1 MFEEIFL
8 VQLKKYVNKEIT
20 VAVGE
25 ELFTGKLKSVN
36 TEFLILLESTDQY
49 ERETK
54 KRVIILSQISYV
66 QVAEAYYECEA

>member
-8 VQLKKYVNKEIT
+8 VQLKTYVNNEIT

-25 ELFTGKLKSVN
+25 ELITGELQSAN
-36 TEFLILLESTDQY
+36 TEFLVLLETTDLY

-54 KRVIILSQISYV
+54 TRVVVLSQISYV
-66 QVAEAYYECEA
+66 QVAEA